1 MAINDYKSIAQKFY
15 VAYFGRPAD
24 AVGLQNMATALS
36 NASAPTNTLD
46 FVASYE
52 AIPTVKAIIDSF
64 GLSAESMALYTG
76 DTVSFVTSIYKNV
89 LGRAPDTEGL
99 GFWVT
104 AIDHGGLVRGKV
116 ALNIMGA
123 AETNMTP
130 QGRLDAALVA
140 RKIEIASYFTE
151 SITTPEMVG
160 GYAGNA
166 AAAAARNLISTVGAA
181 TDPVVVQGGVKS
193 LLSDMAAGT
202 MLSAVDLATEDDT
215 GLSSTDNITQLSSG
229 LTIRGIATTGASVS
243 IHDEKSGLTLGSAIA
258 SDKGFSIDIA
268 LPEGSASLYA
278 KVVNGGKSKTE
289 FFNITVDKTAPAAPV
304 PTLETDSGIPGD
316 LYSNSIKITSATF
329 EPNATIYYST
339 DGSIYKTG
347 FTPVQGSNTVLVR
360 QRDVAGNMSAAS
372 QKFTFYFDN
381 VAPKLASNLPGVGET
396 QVAVDSRIVLAFNE
410 AVSAGTG
417 NVVISDGG
425 SDVRSISVQDAT
437 QITFDGSRLIIH
449 PLASLAEDRK
459 YHVTVQPGAVKDK
472 AANDFAGLATANALS
487 FTTGKYIPP
496 TVIGVS
502 DLDSAQGAQ
511 LAGAQA
517 SRIVQVPGLGST
529 TSGGELLGW
538 DVSSAGDFNGDGFD
552 DVILTSSTGSAGAT
566 AYVVYGTPTGMPQIS
581 SVAQLD
587 GTNGFQIP
595 SHSMF
600 LTVRAAGDINGDGLG
615 DLITATPANSS
626 YDSSSGTGTIIFG
639 QRSGMPGTF
648 QMNTINGANG
658 YGFSG
663 PVSLGTGGIVN
674 SAGDING
681 DGFDDVVISASLP
694 GTGVTGTMFPKQI
707 GGSYVLFGKG
717 AAPFSPAFLSH
728 VNGSG
733 GFRLSAGEDIYLY
746 GVDVSSVGDVNADGY
761 DDFAIGISGSAILG
775 NSSGSSYVVFGKAGA
790 WTDLNLRELNGVTGF
805 RLNAESASDSMSKV
819 SAAGDI
825 NGDGYADLLVADAK
839 SSTYGTGSGSTYVV
853 FGKAHGFPAQSNLS
867 ALDGSNGFRLDG
879 NQIGDGAGG
888 SIAAAGDVN
897 GDGYDDLII
906 GVKGADLHGKDSGS
920 AYIVFGKGTPFNA
933 AIALSSLNAT
943 NSVRIDGAGAGN
955 TAGMSVSS
963 AGDVNGDGFA
973 DVVVGA
979 PYASNNAGSAY
990 VVYGRDFTGAVE
1002 FAGSNAADSLA
1013 GSSAAESFVAGQGDD
1028 LMMGGGG
1035 ADVFYGGAGNDIA
1048 VLADLGFR
1056 RIDGGSGNDVVRL
1069 DGAGFFFNLSD
1080 YRNRIEGIETI
1091 DLTGSGNNALMLA
1104 AMDVLNLSNTT
1115 NTLHVEGNFGD
1126 SIQVDSGWTD
1136 LGVAGGKHS
1145 YSQGAAILIVGTAV
1159 QVLGL
1164 G

>member
-24 AVGLQNMATALS
+24 AVGMQNMATALS

-52 AIPTVKAIIDSF
+52 VNPTVKAIIDNF

-76 DTVSFVTSIYKNV
+76 DTVSFVTSVYKNV

-123 AETNMTP
+123 AEANMTP

-140 RKIEIASYFTE
+140 RKIEVASYFTE
-151 SITTPEMVG
+151 SITTPEMVS

-166 AAAAARNLISTVGAA
+166 AAATARNLISTVGTT
-181 TDPVVVQGGVKS
+181 TDAVAVQASVNS

-229 LTIRGIATTGASVS
+229 LTIRGIATAGASVS
-243 IHDEKSGLTLGSAIA
+243 IHDEKSGLALGSAIA
-258 SDKGFSIDIA
+258 TDKGFSIDIA

-278 KVVNGGKSKTE
+278 KVVNDGKSKTE

-304 PTLETDSGIPGD
+304 PALETDSGIPGD

-329 EPNATIYYST
+329 EPNAAIYYST
-339 DGSIYKTG
+339 DGSIYKTS

-381 VAPKLASNLPGVGET
+381 VAPKLASNLPGAGET
-396 QVAVDSRIVLAFNE
+396 QVAVNSQIVLAFNE
-410 AVSAGTG
+410 AVIAGTG
-417 NVVISDGG
+417 NVVISDGA

-437 QITFDGSRLIIH
+437 QITFDGARLIIH

-459 YHVTVQPGAVKDK
+459 YHVTVEPGAVKDK
-472 AANDFAGLATANALS
+472 AANDFAGLAAANALS

-496 TVIGVS
+496 TVIS
-502 DLDSAQGAQ
+502 LSELDLAPGAQ
-511 LAGAQA
+511 LVGSRA
-517 SRIVQVPGLGST
+517 SQIVQVPGLGST
-529 TSGGELLGW
+529 NTEGDLLGW
-538 DVSSAGDFNGDGFD
+538 DVSSAGDVNGDGFD
-552 DVILTSSTGSAGAT
+552 DVILTSSTGVTGAT
-566 AYVVYGTPTGMPQIS
+566 TYVVYGTPTGMPKIS

-595 SHSMF
+595 SYSMF
-600 LTVRAAGDINGDGLG
+600 LTMRAAGDINGDGLG
-615 DLITATPANSS
+615 DLIIATPANSS
-626 YDSSSGTGTIIFG
+626 YEANSGTGAIIFG
-639 QRSGMPGTF
+639 QRNMPGTF

-658 YGFSG
+658 YLISG
-663 PVSLGTGGIVN
+663 PISIRNGGIVN

-681 DGFDDVVISASLP
+681 DGFDDVLISADLP
-694 GTGVTGTMFPKQI
+694 GTGVTGTMFPKKI
-707 GGSYVLFGKG
+707 GGSYVVFGKDG
-717 AAPFSPAFLSH
+717 TLFPPAILPNLSAS
-728 VNGSG
+728 N
-733 GFRLSAGEDIYLY
+733 GFRLSSGEEIYLY
-746 GVDVSSVGDVNADGY
+746 GVSVSSVGDMNADGY
-761 DDFAIGISGSAILG
+761 DDLAIGISGSRNAG
-775 NSSGSSYVVFGKAGA
+775 SSAGSSYVVFGRPGA
-790 WTDLNLRELNGVTGF
+790 WGDVSLGTLDGHTGF
-805 RLNAESASDSMSKV
+805 RIDVGSASDSSSKV

-825 NGDGYADLLVADAK
+825 NGDGYADLLIADAR
-839 SSTYGTGSGSTYVV
+839 SSTYGTGSGSAYIV
-853 FGKAHGFPAQSNLS
+853 FGKASGFAAQSNLS
-867 ALDGSNGFRLDG
+867 ALNGSNGFRLDG
-879 NQIGDGAGG
+879 NQIGDSAGG

-906 GVKGADLHGKDSGS
+906 GVEGADSHGKDSGS

-933 AIALSSLNAT
+933 AISLSSLNAT
-943 NSVRIDGAGAGN
+943 NSVRIDGAEAGN
-955 TAGMSVSS
+955 FAGMSASS

-973 DVVVGA
+973 DVIVGA
-979 PYASNNAGSAY
+979 PYASNGAGSAY
-990 VVYGRDFTGAVE
+990 VVYGRDFTGTIE
-1002 FAGSNAADSLA
+1002 FAGSSAADSLV

-1028 LMMGGGG
+1028 TMIGGGG
-1035 ADVFYGGAGNDIA
+1035 ADVFYGGTGNDAIA
-1048 VLADLGFR
+1048 ISDLSFR
-1056 RIDGGSGNDVVRL
+1056 RIDGGSGSDVLRL

-1091 DLTGSGNNALMLA
+1091 DLTGNGNNALMLTA
-1104 AMDVLNLSNTT
+1104 VDVLNMSETS

-1126 SIQVDSGWTD
+1126 SIHVDSGWTD
-1136 LGVAGGKHS
+1136 LGVTGGKHA

-1164 G
+1164 F